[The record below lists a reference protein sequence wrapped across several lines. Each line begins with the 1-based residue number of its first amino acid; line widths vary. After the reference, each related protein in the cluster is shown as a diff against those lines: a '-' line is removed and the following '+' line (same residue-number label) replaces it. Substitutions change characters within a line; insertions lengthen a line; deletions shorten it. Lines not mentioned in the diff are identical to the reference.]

1 MSLIRLKITGLL
13 VRQEGKLVLNVVS
26 LMSQTFTEKATKTY
40 LIFQAKYFLKNTLN
54 HLAILHFR

>member
-40 LIFQAKYFLKNTLN
+40 LIFQAKYFLKNRFSKTRLT
-54 HLAILHFR
+54 I